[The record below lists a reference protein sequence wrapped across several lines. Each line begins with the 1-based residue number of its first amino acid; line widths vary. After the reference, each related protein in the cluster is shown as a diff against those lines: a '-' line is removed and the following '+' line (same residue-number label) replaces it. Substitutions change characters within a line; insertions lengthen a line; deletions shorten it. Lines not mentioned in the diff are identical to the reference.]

1 MAKNNNNSN
10 SRDVRYIKLAYEQAS
25 INLGSTSTNPSVGC
39 IVVKNDTVISS
50 GYTSIYGRPHAE
62 YNALKKKIDYEN
74 SDIYVTLEPCSHY
87 GKTPPCT
94 NTIISKKIKRV
105 IFPVIDPDLRSKEKA
120 EKIFKKKKINVKKF
134 ILKKFANNFYQSYFL
149 QSSNNLPFIDAKLA
163 ISKDFFSI
171 NSKKKWITNFKSRR
185 IGNFLRSKYDC
196 LLTTSK
202 TINDDNPL
210 LDCRIEGLEK
220 KTPNLVIID
229 RYFSINKNIKILKDV
244 NRKIYIFT
252 TVNKHEK
259 ENYFKKK
266 GVKII
271 KFSKNVDSNLSL
283 KKMILSIKN
292 LGYNRIF
299 VEAGSTF
306 LSQLLK
312 NRFVRNLYLFKSSNK
327 LSLNGQNNTSLLEIK
342 KIRILKKNK
351 IKVNLNGD
359 SLYKVNL

>member
-1 MAKNNNNSN
+1 MKTNQNK
-10 SRDVRYIKLAYEQAS
+10 DFFYTKLAFKQAE
-25 INLGSTSTNPSVGC
+25 INLGSTNLNPSVGC
-39 IVVKNDTVISS
+39 VVVKNNSIISS
-50 GYTSIYGRPHAE
+50 GYTSENGRPHAE
-62 YNALKKKIDYEN
+62 SNALKKNLDYKN
-74 SDIYVTLEPCSHY
+74 SELFVTLEPCSHY
-87 GKTPPCT
+87 GKTPPCIKK
-94 NTIISKKIKRV
+94 IISKKIRKV
-105 IFPVIDPDLRSKEKA
+105 IFSINDNDIRSKDRA
-120 EKIFKKKKINVKKF
+120 EKILKRKKVIVKKF
-134 ILKKFANNFYQSYFL
+134 ILKNFAKNFYKSYFL
-149 QSSNNLPFIDAKLA
+149 QTSKQIPFIDAKLA
-163 ISKDFFSI
+163 ISKDNYTI
-171 NSKKKWITNFKSRR
+171 NKKKNWITNIKSRNV
-185 IGNFLRSKYDC
+185 GNFLRSKYDC

-202 TINDDNPL
+202 TVNKDNPL
-210 LDCRIEGLEK
+210 FNCRIEGLEK

-283 KKMILSIKN
+283 KKMLLSIKN

-299 VEAGSTF
+299 VESGSTF

-327 LSLNGQNNTSLLEIK
+327 LLINGQNNTSLLEIK